1 MTERPADTEIGE
13 VLEAVRRSLLSVLES
28 LPDQPQRLRV
38 HASDVTIEL
47 EWPRPPDVIHATA
60 IGPLEASTAAVPA
73 RAVTSGALTAH
84 GPNGAAYR
92 GRDAA
97 PDGAA
102 PPADPA
108 QTTHQVCA
116 PSVGVFYRAPEP
128 GAKPFVNEG
137 DVIRPGQQVAIIE
150 AMKLMLPVEAQR
162 PGRVLEVLKADG
174 APVEYG
180 EPLFVLARVESE

>member
-1 MTERPADTEIGE
+1 MTERPADQADAAVGE

-60 IGPLEASTAAVPA
+60 VGPLQASTAAVTA
-73 RAVTSGALTAH
+73 SALTSGSVT
-84 GPNGAAYR
+84 
-92 GRDAA
+92 
-97 PDGAA
+97 AA
-102 PPADPA
+102 PPVDQA

-128 GAKPFVNEG
+128 SAKPFVNEG
-137 DVIRPGQQVAIIE
+137 DVVRPGQQVAIIE
-150 AMKLMLPVEAQR
+150 AMKLMLPVEATR

-180 EPLFVLARVESE
+180 EPLFVLALGESE